1 MTRNDYALA
10 LRKLARD
17 QDRVTTI
24 GQLAGIG
31 VPQSFV
37 RERCKPGG
45 RWQRPLPRVVVLHS
59 EPLTENQR
67 RRAAL
72 AFAGHPADEVMIT
85 GAAALALHGIEAAPL
100 PSGVPVVD
108 VLVASMRRI
117 RTHTWVRVH
126 HTRRLPATGWVDALP
141 VAPMA
146 RAAADGV
153 SVSCDP
159 EWAGDVIR
167 ELVGERG
174 IRPGEL
180 AEALGAEVLG
190 RRPGVAR
197 FLGEAGLRPPAHGL
211 LRTMVAR
218 AGLRPPLWRPTLK
231 LDGVFLAAPDAFWP
245 RDGVVLDL
253 SRGAGGS
260 RMEALGLRVLHV
272 APGALTRQPGQVV
285 AALRGALT
293 AGPYGPLERIT
304 ALPGG

>member
-31 VPQSFV
+31 VPQMFL

-45 RWQRPLPRVVVLHS
+45 RWQRPLPRVVVLHPD
-59 EPLTENQR
+59 PLTQNQR
-67 RRAAL
+67 WRAAL
-72 AFAGHPADEVMIT
+72 AFAGHPAGKAMIT

-100 PSGVPVVD
+100 PPGVPVVD
-108 VLVASMRRI
+108 VLVPSVRRI

-126 HTRRLPATGWVDALP
+126 HAPHLPEPGWAHGLP
-141 VAPMA
+141 LAPVA

-153 SVSCDP
+153 RASCDP
-159 EWAGDVIR
+159 AWAGDVIR

-174 IRPGEL
+174 IRPCEL

-197 FLGEAGLRPPAHGL
+197 LLGEAVPRTPAYGLVRTL
-211 LRTMVAR
+211 LVR
-218 AGLRPPLWRPTLK
+218 AGLRPPLWRPQLW
-231 LDGVFLAAPDAFWP
+231 LDGAFLAAPDAYWP
-245 RDGVVLDL
+245 SDGVALDL
-253 SRGAGGS
+253 GRGVGTS
-260 RMEALGLRVLHV
+260 RMEALGLRVLRIS
-272 APGALTRQPGQVV
+272 PGTPARYPGQL
-285 AALRGALT
+285 AATLRGALR
-293 AGPYGPLERIT
+293 AGPHGPLERISMI
-304 ALPGG
+304 PGG

>member
-1 MTRNDYALA
+1 MTRNDYTLA

-31 VPQSFV
+31 VPQALV

-67 RRAAL
+67 WRAAL
-72 AFAGHPADEVMIT
+72 AFAGHPADDAMIT
-85 GAAALALHGIEAAPL
+85 GAAALALHVVEAAPL

-108 VLVASMRRI
+108 VLVPSARRI

-126 HTRRLPATGWVDALP
+126 HTRRMPATGWVDGLP
-141 VAPMA
+141 LAPVA

-159 EWAGDVIR
+159 EWAGEVIR

-180 AEALGAEVLG
+180 AEELGAEVLG
-190 RRPGVAR
+190 CRPGVAR
-197 FLGEAGLRPPAHGL
+197 LLGEAGQRPPTQGL
-211 LRTMVAR
+211 VRTLVLR
-218 AGLRPPLWRPTLK
+218 AGLRPPLWRPTLQ
-231 LDGVFLAAPDAFWP
+231 LDGAFLAAPDAYWP

-253 SRGAGGS
+253 GRGAGRS
-260 RMEALGLRVLHV
+260 RMEALGLRVLHISS
-272 APGALTRQPGQVV
+272 AALARHPGQVA